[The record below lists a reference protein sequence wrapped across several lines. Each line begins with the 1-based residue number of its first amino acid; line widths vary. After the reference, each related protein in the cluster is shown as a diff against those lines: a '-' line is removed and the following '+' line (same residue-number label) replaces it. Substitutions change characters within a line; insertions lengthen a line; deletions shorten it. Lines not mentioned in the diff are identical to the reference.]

1 MSILKK
7 LFSGRDA
14 APAVLYGL
22 KNANTEEANPII
34 VDEHGGLVNSSAL
47 SHKQQRAAYN
57 ASGQQ
62 EYVGE
67 AQKGLAESATGWL
80 LHKLEYN
87 ASGQY
92 IKRTIAYDS
101 WDNHATTASYS

>member
-1 MSILKK
+1 MTTKIEKTLTDS
-7 LFSGRDA
+7 
-14 APAVLYGL
+14 PTAVLYG
-22 KNANTEEANPII
+22 KRGADDTEVHPIL
-34 VDEHGGLVNSSAL
+34 VDPLGGLVNSAAL
-47 SHKQQRAAYN
+47 SHKQQRLAYT
-57 ASGQQ
+57 ASGQL

-67 AQKGLAESATGWL
+67 AVKGAAESDTVWL

-87 ASGQY
+87 ASGQQ